1 MTNNPD
7 INTLTKLYTI
17 EAKLKYG
24 ELPLYL
30 QDGFLGYGW
39 RDLNGNAIYL
49 SDDAPYVDDDFTTC
63 QFVSIQGRLTK
74 KCVFIKTYDLAVWL
88 KAVLQKRMVK
98 KYPSITVLV
107 RQVNHHDL
115 NYRKKKALNEAS
127 DNDEKIKT
135 LMAKN

>member
-7 INTLTKLYTI
+7 IDMLTKLYTI

-24 ELPLYL
+24 ELPTYL
-30 QDGFLGYGW
+30 RDGFLGYGW

-49 SDDAPYVDDDFTTC
+49 SDNTPDVDDDFISC
-63 QFVSIQGRLTK
+63 QFVSIKGRLTK

-88 KAVLQKRMVK
+88 KDTLQKRMVK
-98 KYPSITVLV
+98 NYPSITILV
-107 RQVNHHDL
+107 RQVNRHDL
-115 NYRKKKALNEAS
+115 SYRKKKALGEAG

-135 LMAKN
+135 LMNG